1 MIHESRLFRTTV
13 VAAGVAVAVAAFVHG
28 AGARSFTI
36 DPAQSTATIA
46 VGKAGVF
53 SFAAGHSHEVEAR
66 TVGGRVTVDVDDPA
80 RSTVH
85 IVIEAAGLQV
95 TGRGESA
102 DDVPKVQA
110 TMTGAQVLDVRR
122 YPTITFTSTN
132 IAVKTQTG
140 PAIDAVVTGDLAI
153 RGTTRSISVPITA
166 RIEGQT
172 LSATGRFPVRQ
183 TEFGIKPVSVGGV
196 VSVKDVLEITF
207 RIVGH

>member
-1 MIHESRLFRTTV
+1 MTGARATL
-13 VAAGVAVAVAAFVHG
+13 VAGAAVAVATLVHG
-28 AGARSFTI
+28 AAPRSFTI

-66 TVGGRVTVDVDDPA
+66 AVGGRVTVDVDDPA
-80 RSTVH
+80 RSTVR
-85 IVIEAAGLQV
+85 IVIEAAGLHV

-110 TMTGAQVLDVRR
+110 TMAGAQVLDVRR
-122 YPTITFTSTN
+122 YPTITFASTN

-140 PAIDAVVTGDLAI
+140 PVIEAVVTGNLAI
-153 RGTTRSISVPITA
+153 RGATRSISVPITA

-172 LSATGRFPVRQ
+172 LSVTGHFPVRQ
-183 TEFGIKPVSVGGV
+183 TDFGIKPVSVGGV
-196 VSVKDVLEITF
+196 VSVKDVLEVGF